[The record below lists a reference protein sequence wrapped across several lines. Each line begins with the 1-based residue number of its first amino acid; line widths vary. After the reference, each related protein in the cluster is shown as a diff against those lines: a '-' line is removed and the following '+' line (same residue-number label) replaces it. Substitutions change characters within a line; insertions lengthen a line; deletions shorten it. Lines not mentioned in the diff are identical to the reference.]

1 MPLNTTATLSVDTEQ
16 DTDTNSF
23 DNRQGS
29 IGYSQALTS
38 GTGSL
43 NINAVYNLQSYSIAS
58 GSQLSIDF
66 SSVSQPIVGGSI
78 TLSFDN
84 LKSIAIENKSS
95 GVGEDISVRA
105 TGSNA
110 LTEPFNG
117 QSGNLLVK
125 PSASYIY
132 SDPYTGAT
140 VDSSNKNFQIT
151 NEGTGTINITLV
163 AVGVTG

>member
-1 MPLNTTATLSVDTEQ
+1 MPLNTTATLSVDTVFQQQ

-78 TLSFDN
+78 TLSFNN

-95 GVGEDISVRA
+95 GVGEDIS
-105 TGSNA
+105 
-110 LTEPFNG
+110 
-117 QSGNLLVK
+117 K
-125 PSASYIY
+125 
-132 SDPYTGAT
+132 
-140 VDSSNKNFQIT
+140 
-151 NEGTGTINITLV
+151 
-163 AVGVTG
+163 